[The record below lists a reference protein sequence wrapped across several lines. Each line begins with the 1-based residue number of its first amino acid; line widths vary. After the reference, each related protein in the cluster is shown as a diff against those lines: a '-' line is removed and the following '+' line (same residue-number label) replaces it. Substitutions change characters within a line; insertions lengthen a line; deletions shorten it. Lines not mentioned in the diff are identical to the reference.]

1 MTQGVS
7 WDLDTRPVPAAR
19 LTGLVMSEVGTET
32 LVYDTDRHHI
42 HRLNATAAAVWRVL
56 DGRRTMR
63 EVVRVVET
71 DLGTTVGH
79 NGVQAALIQL
89 DEAKLLDTPL
99 PAELSLS
106 GQSRRKFMKRA
117 AMAGAGAGA
126 GAAIVSMTAPAAAQA
141 TSGCSNTCS
150 GNNSNCCDRGGGILR
165 ATLVGCVSI
174 NAGGGSVFAAACAA
188 VCV

>member
-1 MTQGVS
+1 MTHGVS
-7 WDLDTRPVPAAR
+7 RDLTTGAVPAAR

-42 HRLNATAAAVWRVL
+42 HRLNATAAAVWRML
-56 DGRRTMR
+56 DGRRTMS
-63 EVVRVVET
+63 EVVRAVET
-71 DLGTTVGH
+71 DLGITIGH
-79 NGVQAALIQL
+79 DGVQAVLIQL
-89 DEAKLLDTPL
+89 AEAKLLDTPL

-117 AMAGAGAGA
+117 AVAGAGA

-141 TSGCSNTCS
+141 TSGCTNTCS
-150 GNNSNCCDRGGGILR
+150 GNNSNCCDCGGGILR